1 MVTIIRNAKVYQPEY
16 AGVKDI
22 LILGDRIAAVGE
34 HLRADF
40 GGSLEVQEIN
50 GEGMAAVPGFIDSH
64 EHIMGGGGEG
74 GFHTR
79 TPEASLGSDPERDH
93 NGSGLYRHGRSRP
106 GHDRPAGKGARPGK

>member
-40 GGSLEVQEIN
+40 GGFLLVL
-50 GEGMAAVPGFIDSH
+50 VH
-64 EHIMGGGGEG
+64 
-74 GFHTR
+74 
-79 TPEASLGSDPERDH
+79 
-93 NGSGLYRHGRSRP
+93 
-106 GHDRPAGKGARPGK
+106 